1 MPPKNSQAKVLTMLM
16 MTLFSQASLANA
28 LKSSKKELA
37 LSKNFWAEFSNSS
50 ILELA
55 HLSQAINAYNILR
68 PEIGLSGRKS
78 LRIGSSQLY
87 EFGIGT
93 GIPILVIPSMINKA
107 YIMDLPSQ
115 SFIQSLCEQGFKPY
129 VIEWGDPGKLE
140 ATMDFNDFI
149 HRTNQFV
156 DYVLGKHN
164 GPLALLGYCM
174 GGIMATLYASKY
186 PKKVSSI
193 VQLASPW
200 DFAVGGFLRVNPSK
214 LKKCFENQELVPKEF
229 FQLGFYITKF
239 RDVNRKY
246 IEFVKNPANASSFAQ
261 IESWVDDGVD
271 MPKAVFEQLMDDIVY
286 QNKLILGSFSLGN
299 SDYDVKVCT
308 APVLSIIAT
317 KDSLVPAASSI
328 AISSAIPKSDI
339 VYLNTGHVGLV
350 TALRDEAAETIKLWL
365 VNKKVNKQLTV

>member
-1 MPPKNSQAKVLTMLM
+1 M
-16 MTLFSQASLANA
+16 
-28 LKSSKKELA
+28 

-68 PEIGLSGRKS
+68 PEIGLSVRKS

-129 VIEWGDPGKLE
+129 VIEWGGPGKLE

-214 LKKCFENQELVPKEF
+214 LMKCFENQELVPKEF

-246 IEFVKNPANASSFAQ
+246 IEFAKNPADATSFAQ

-286 QNKLILGSFSLGN
+286 QNKLTLGSFSLGN

-365 VNKKVNKQLTV
+365 VNKKVNKQLTVC